1 MASRQWLC
9 GTPFSA
15 TDISTVSYIEVYF
28 LSLPSA
34 KIGPPETTRIATDL
48 NPRVEDT
55 FIPQNCSFSSST
67 NTLTRNTFT
76 LPQNPDDN
84 VLEIT
89 FDFNQDTDWLFISE
103 IQLCAGDPPSS
114 ISCGSPTTDPTPTPS
129 PPPSP
134 TPPSLTLSSPPP
146 TGATESP
153 DLGQPDSVSLTCSV
167 ASPPTGDYQ
176 YQWQWWRNGTPLSNT
191 DTRFSITHSTNT
203 QSSSLVISGLRY
215 SDAGDYMCTVEYGA
229 CPDGVDCSGTTP
241 VTGNIHLDLPLIVE
255 VESSG
260 LVVREGSEVIVL
272 TCEVY
277 GYPRD
282 SSPPKWSSPGRN
294 LETRRFITTL
304 SDTGPLSGGSVSS
317 TDKVT
322 VSQLTIVN
330 VTEADQGE
338 YTCSVDGESASFR
351 VDLGKLLF
359 IASYLHIHQRI
370 CSIVSDWCSGG
381 DWLYCSSS
389 Q

>member
-1 MASRQWLC
+1 
-9 GTPFSA
+9 
-15 TDISTVSYIEVYF
+15 
-28 LSLPSA
+28 
-34 KIGPPETTRIATDL
+34 
-48 NPRVEDT
+48 
-55 FIPQNCSFSSST
+55 
-67 NTLTRNTFT
+67 
-76 LPQNPDDN
+76 
-84 VLEIT
+84 
-89 FDFNQDTDWLFISE
+89 
-103 IQLCAGDPPSS
+103 
-114 ISCGSPTTDPTPTPS
+114 
-129 PPPSP
+129 
-134 TPPSLTLSSPPP
+134 LTLSSPPP

-176 YQWQWWRNGTPLSNT
+176 YQWQWWRNGTQLSNT

-241 VTGNIHLDLPLIVE
+241 VTGNIRLDLPLKVE
-255 VESSG
+255 VKSSG

-294 LETRRFITTL
+294 LETGRFITTL

-322 VSQLTIVN
+322 VSQLTIYCASETDN
-330 VTEADQGE
+330 GE
-338 YTCSVDGESASFR
+338 YTCSVDGESTSFR
-351 VDLGKLLF
+351 VDLGNSETGADSNESLTGAVVGLAVLL
-359 IASYLHIHQRI
+359 L
-370 CSIVSDWCSGG
+370 VSVTINLLLAAHWMYTLRGRGTKSGG
-381 DWLYCSSS
+381 EGPGNQEQLYEVVDGDQQLNAARDEVSLKTNVAYGKISTQNTTS
-389 Q
+389 APNTAL